1 MSRAQTF
8 ADALQ
13 RLESD
18 RDLDAFLE
26 RFADGVRLVR
36 PEPGNDEEGLEG
48 ARRFWQTYLDQFEE
62 VSSDFSRVVEA
73 AALGELEW
81 VSTGKLR
88 TGRPVSYAGVSLLE
102 HDDDGKVVRFATYYD
117 TAAFVAPQADG

>member
-36 PEPGNDEEGLEG
+36 PEPGNEEQGLDG
-48 ARRFWQTYLDQFEE
+48 ARRYWQTYLDQFEE
-62 VSSDFSRVVEA
+62 ISSDFGRVVDA
-73 AALGELEW
+73 DRYGELEW
-81 VSTGKLR
+81 VSKGKLR

-102 HDDDGKVVRFATYYD
+102 HDDDDKVVRFATYYD
-117 TAAFVAPQADG
+117 TAAFVGPQADA